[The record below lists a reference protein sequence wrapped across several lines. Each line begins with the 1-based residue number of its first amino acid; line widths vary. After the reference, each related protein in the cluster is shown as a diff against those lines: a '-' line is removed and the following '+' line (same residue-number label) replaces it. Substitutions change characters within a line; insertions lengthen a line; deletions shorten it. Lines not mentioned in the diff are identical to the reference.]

1 MPEKDKISAS
11 DFAIKIKL
19 KYPEY
24 KDIDDS
30 VLASKMVEKYPEY
43 KDVVY
48 FETLKKKE
56 PTPSVSSNT
65 QLPLPSRVPKE
76 TSPVLTDLSFKGVSE
91 ALPKAAKQV
100 GGEFEIGETTVSKP
114 SRGIKPIADK
124 SLPNIKEAIDDAV
137 NQYQSKYVFS
147 TDAKDKI
154 EKAYKSGDLVPIK
167 NSKGESKLI
176 RGTGVIESFGNA
188 VNKKFEEEA
197 MNSYLAN
204 APKQERIKFL
214 NNKLNNPQEVESAPS
229 GTAAKVSEFVGENA
243 GMLAKGIT
251 AGMGASALALPT
263 GGASFAQFLSML
275 PDMAYGGYSGTLEK
289 NYIGLKQS
297 NPNISDDEAYEKA
310 NKAALLGEVTG
321 IATNAALAGSI
332 SQNILGKV
340 PKPTVEVKG
349 VMDGIINSAKHA
361 IKSYPKVGGVSV
373 AGSVVND
380 LASNAIGN
388 KVEGDEIGKNALES
402 AVQMAATH
410 FSLWGVTEPFK
421 IPSYL
426 RPQIENV
433 VASAPREEVQAFYED
448 GEKKGIFP
456 EGTTQKVLSKLSEF
470 DEQKAIVSK
479 MPLSEEQ
486 KAAIVGKLLQR
497 KKIQEE
503 NSELKKYGASF
514 NDKIEANDKKI
525 EELDAETNNIAKTN
539 DFLKYEKDNLTGRP
553 AKGTPEE
560 ISQPIELTPTELPSV
575 KEEVVEPIRQL
586 GTGSNIYFEDK
597 KYRVNDNSKGKVLLN
612 IEGVKDG
619 EMAIANIE
627 FDSPKEAVEVA
638 KELAK
643 IYPNGVPDAVLIDK
657 VVENIKKDKDFYK
670 QKEKPTPKQETPK
683 IKSSFESN
691 IEALINP
698 ETGMAAVI
706 RKMDIGQK
714 EKDVFLNRIGVT
726 KEEYNKLDEA
736 GKQKIQDQWV
746 KSEEFKGIS
755 EKQEQPKIE
764 TPIKEEVKSETPK
777 TVEQLRVEEQAEY
790 AAMTNPKDEVKKKE
804 IYDKYDKLITPLL
817 EKQKQEAAKPVEKTR
832 QEKINDLVDKASALT
847 AMRSNAPE
855 RASVKNKLNI
865 EAAEFGLKYSER
877 DGKLVNEKGNPIQRR
892 ELVTNKTVVKGF
904 DRKKYSKE
912 TNDTMDFI
920 AENPSAVTGFEIL
933 GTDNRR
939 LSKAQIAEAAK
950 SVREGK
956 VNNAAKIIFD
966 FIEKSNKEGGIEL
979 EDVVTGQRALVPI
992 KEYFDA
998 LKTEE
1003 DKLRQA
1009 DIDDL
1014 VNNKELEQS
1023 DEYINQLIKQYE
1035 QEYSQENNEPKPTSE
1050 GEVIEKVS
1058 TGTSIEENGKEAAKS
1073 IADQYEAIKDIK
1085 SKKAQEKA
1093 KEKLINDNFESIVS
1107 QLMLKNKIKRIC

>member
-1 MPEKDKISAS
+1 MPDQLAKYYEYLKSNGADVAPSLESFKSTLSNEKTAKQYYSYLRDNQFDAP
-11 DFAIKIKL
+11 DTF
-19 KYPEY
+19 
-24 KDIDDS
+24 DS
-30 VLASKMVEKYPEY
+30 FVNT
-43 KDVVY
+43 
-48 FETLKKKE
+48 FGLKKKE
-56 PTPSVSSNT
+56 PTPSVYSNT

-100 GGEFEIGETTVSKP
+100 GGEFEIGETAISKP
-114 SRGIKPIADK
+114 SRGVKPIADK

-137 NQYQSKYVFS
+137 KQYQSKYVFS

-167 NSKGESKLI
+167 NNKGESKLI

-188 VNKKFEEEA
+188 VNKRFEEEA
-197 MNSYLAN
+197 LSSYLAN
-204 APKQERIKFL
+204 APKQEQIKFL
-214 NNKLNNPQEVESAPS
+214 NNKLNNPQEVESTPS

-243 GMLAKGIT
+243 GMLAKGLT
-251 AGMGASALALPT
+251 AGIGASALALPT

-275 PDMAYGGYSGTLEK
+275 PDMAYGGYSGALEK

-310 NKAALLGEVTG
+310 HKAALLGEVTG

-332 SQNILGKV
+332 SENILGKV
-340 PKPTVEVKG
+340 PKPTIEVKG

-402 AVQMAATH
+402 AKQMAVMH
-410 FSLWGVTEPFK
+410 FGLWGLTEPFK
-421 IPSYL
+421 IPSYI

-433 VASAPREEVQAFYED
+433 VASAPREEVQEFYED

-514 NDKIEANDKKI
+514 NDKIEANEKKI

-560 ISQPIELTPTELPSV
+560 ISQPIELSIEEEPLVTEAEIKTPQVEEQAIEVQQPQEVKKPTTETVSEVIGEP
-575 KEEVVEPIRQL
+575 KEKEGGFKNRVFETNTQL
-586 GTGSNIYFEDK
+586 GE
-597 KYRVNDNSKGKVLLN
+597 
-612 IEGVKDG
+612 
-619 EMAIANIE
+619 A
-627 FDSPKEAVEVA
+627 PKEAHISEEGYNYRTLSN
-638 KELAK
+638 KEIEAIK
-643 IYPNGVPDAVLIDK
+643 ESGAVLPR
-657 VVENIKKDKDFYK
+657 E
-670 QKEKPTPKQETPK
+670 
-683 IKSSFESN
+683 
-691 IEALINP
+691 
-698 ETGMAAVI
+698 
-706 RKMDIGQK
+706 
-714 EKDVFLNRIGVT
+714 
-726 KEEYNKLDEA
+726 
-736 GKQKIQDQWV
+736 GKQKGGNVNTKYWTKGNGKNWYGDKESQETIRVKQDKFSENEPV
-746 KSEEFKGIS
+746 KAEDLEVYNKETKQFEPLIS
-755 EKQEQPKIE
+755 KEQPKIE
-764 TPIKEEVKSETPK
+764 TPIKEEVKAQTPK
-777 TVEQLRVEEQAEY
+777 EQ
-790 AAMTNPKDEVKKKE
+790 VKP
-804 IYDKYDKLITPLL
+804 I
-817 EKQKQEAAKPVEKTR
+817 EKTR
-832 QEKINDLVDKASALT
+832 QEKINDLVDRANALT

-855 RASVKNKLNI
+855 RASVKNKLDVD
-865 EAAEFGLKYSER
+865 AAEFGLKYSER
-877 DGKLVNEKGNPIQRR
+877 DGKLVNEKGNEIQKREPI
-892 ELVTNKTVVKGF
+892 TNKTVVKDF

-912 TNDTMDFI
+912 TNDSMDFI
-920 AENPSAVTGFEIL
+920 AENPNAIVGFEL
-933 GTDNRR
+933 VGTDGKR
-939 LSKAQIAEAAK
+939 LSKKQIEQAANSIK
-950 SVREGK
+950 EGK
-956 VNNAAKIIFD
+956 VNHAAKIIFD
-966 FIEKSNKEGGIEL
+966 FIEKSHKEGGIEL
-979 EDVVTGQRALVPI
+979 EDITTGQRALVPI

-1014 VNNKELEQS
+1014 ANNKELEQS
-1023 DEYINQLIKQYE
+1023 DEYINQLIEQYE
-1035 QEYSQENNEPKPTSE
+1035 QEYSEENNESKPTSE
-1050 GEVIEKVS
+1050 GEAIKETS
-1058 TGTSIEENGKEAAKS
+1058 TGTSVEENGKENTQS
-1073 IADQYEAIKDIK
+1073 VADQYEAIKEIK

>member
-1 MPEKDKISAS
+1 MPEINEIYKFMKANSLTDKDEKT
-11 DFAIKIKL
+11 FL
-19 KYPEY
+19 NEY
-24 KDIDDS
+24 SNPQK
-30 VLASKMVEKYPEY
+30 AKE
-43 KDVVY
+43 VY
-48 FETLKKKE
+48 SFFKENNLTDRDETSFYDTYLKKKE
-56 PTPSVSSNT
+56 PTPSQSSNT

-100 GGEFEIGETTVSKP
+100 GGEFEIGETAQIKP
-114 SRGIKPIADK
+114 SRGVKPIADK
-124 SLPNIKEAIDDAV
+124 SLPDIKEAINDAV

-349 VMDGIINSAKHA
+349 VIDGIINSAKHA

-388 KVEGDEIGKNALES
+388 KVEGDKMLSNMKES

-456 EGTTQKVLSKLSEF
+456 QGTTQKVLSKLSEF

-514 NDKIEANDKKI
+514 NDKIEANEKKI

-560 ISQPIELTPTELPSV
+560 ISQPIELSIEEEPIVTEAEIKTPQVEEQAIEVQQPTKVEIPITETVS
-575 KEEVVEPIRQL
+575 EVV
-586 GTGSNIYFEDK
+586 
-597 KYRVNDNSKGKVLLN
+597 
-612 IEGVKDG
+612 G
-619 EMAIANIE
+619 E
-627 FDSPKEAVEVA
+627 PKEGE
-638 KELAK
+638 
-643 IYPNGVPDAVLIDK
+643 
-657 VVENIKKDKDFYK
+657 IK
-670 QKEKPTPKQETPK
+670 
-683 IKSSFESN
+683 
-691 IEALINP
+691 A
-698 ETGMAAVI
+698 
-706 RKMDIGQK
+706 
-714 EKDVFLNRIGVT
+714 
-726 KEEYNKLDEA
+726 
-736 GKQKIQDQWV
+736 
-746 KSEEFKGIS
+746 
-755 EKQEQPKIE
+755 
-764 TPIKEEVKSETPK
+764 EEVKVETPK
-777 TVEQLRVEEQAEY
+777 TVEQLRAEEQSEY
-790 AAMTNPKDEVKKKE
+790 AAMTNPNDKVKKKE

-817 EKQKQEAAKPVEKTR
+817 EKQKQESAKPVEKTR

-877 DGKLVNEKGNPIQRR
+877 DGKLVNEKGNTIQKR
-892 ELVTNKTVVKGF
+892 ELVTNKTVIKDF

-933 GTDNRR
+933 GTDNKR

-979 EDVVTGQRALVPI
+979 EYVVTGQRALVPI

-1023 DEYINQLIKQYE
+1023 DEYINQLIEQYE